1 MGGGVNV
8 AGGPRVGGVKINAGG
23 EEDDDDDGGAD
34 EMGEAETVAVA
45 VAVVVVMTVV
55 AGAAFVLG
63 GACTWVDDGIELLN
77 VPVCAVTEVRR

>member
-1 MGGGVNV
+1 MNV

-45 VAVVVVMTVV
+45 VAVAVVVVMTVV

-63 GACTWVDDGIELLN
+63 GACTWVDDDIELLN